1 MSSIENFQLHLS
13 SNFADKIYSNNNAD
27 TEFYLPL
34 IEIPSQYHLHVNVV
48 HASIPFTF
56 YNINSSN
63 NVLNYSIEGNN
74 YSFIIAQG
82 NYNVVN
88 LKDYLMSNLPGFIIT
103 YSPITNKYTFT
114 QNYYG
119 FTFLNTSTC
128 LNILGFSQQTITS
141 NGTSLTSTQS
151 VNLNPIR
158 CVCICSDL
166 PSSNIS
172 LNSKNKNNILCSIPI
187 TTQPNSI
194 ITYLNHNNFKI
205 NTYAN
210 VLSSIRIQLM
220 DQDGNLLN
228 LNGTNWSMTIQFDV
242 IDFVDDNPIH

>member
-13 SNFADKIYSNNNAD
+13 SNFADKICSNNNAD

-34 IEIPSQYHLHVNVV
+34 IEIPSQYHLHINVV

-63 NVLNYSIEGNN
+63 NVLNYSIEGTN

-114 QNYYG
+114 QDYYG
-119 FTFLNTSTC
+119 FSFLNTSTC

>member
-63 NVLNYSIEGNN
+63 NVLNYSIEGTN

>member
-34 IEIPSQYHLHVNVV
+34 IEIPSQYHLHINVV

-63 NVLNYSIEGNN
+63 NVLNYSIEGTN
-74 YSFIIAQG
+74 YSFIIAQD

-103 YSPITNKYTFT
+103 YSPITNKYTFM
-114 QNYYG
+114 QDYYG
-119 FTFLNTSTC
+119 FSFLNTSTC

>member
-63 NVLNYSIEGNN
+63 NVLNYSIEGTN

-114 QNYYG
+114 QDYYG
-119 FTFLNTSTC
+119 FSFLNTSTC

>member
-63 NVLNYSIEGNN
+63 NVLNYSIEGTN

-119 FTFLNTSTC
+119 FSFLNTSTC

>member
-13 SNFADKIYSNNNAD
+13 SNFADKIYSNNNAY

-63 NVLNYSIEGNN
+63 NVLNYSIGGTN

-119 FTFLNTSTC
+119 FSFLNTSTC

>member
-63 NVLNYSIEGNN
+63 NVLNYSVEGTK

-119 FTFLNTSTC
+119 FSFLNTSSC

-205 NTYAN
+205 N
-210 VLSSIRIQLM
+210 
-220 DQDGNLLN
+220 NLIL
-228 LNGTNWSMTIQFDV
+228 
-242 IDFVDDNPIH
+242 IHRYNFKKY

>member
-63 NVLNYSIEGNN
+63 NVLNYSIEGTN

-82 NYNVVN
+82 NYNVIN

>member
-1 MSSIENFQLHLS
+1 MSSIENFQLRLS

-34 IEIPSQYHLHVNVV
+34 IEIPSQYHLHINVV

-63 NVLNYSIEGNN
+63 NVLNYSIEGTN

-82 NYNVVN
+82 NYNVIN

-119 FTFLNTSTC
+119 FSFLNTSTC

-210 VLSSIRIQLM
+210 VLSSLRIQLM